1 MSFFCEV
8 FKFQMVIK
16 ISNLSDG
23 NYNYDFEGAVA
34 EIGLR
39 EPYIG
44 RYKTN
49 IELAK
54 FQDQIFLSS
63 ETQINAELVCD
74 RCGEDFNKVIKSE
87 YKMVYL
93 LRGVEEENESVDVVY
108 LKADSDKI
116 NIKDDVGEYALLA
129 IPMKKLCTEDCKGL
143 CYRCGKNLNEGPCEC
158 NQNEIDDR
166 WKPLQKL
173 KNNR

>member
-1 MSFFCEV
+1 MI
-8 FKFQMVIK
+8 IK

-23 NYNYDFEGAVA
+23 NYNYDFEGEVS

-44 RYKTN
+44 RYGTN
-49 IELAK
+49 VKLAK
-54 FQDQIFLSS
+54 FQDQIILNS
-63 ETQINAELVCD
+63 ETKIKAELVCD
-74 RCGEDFNKVIKSE
+74 RCGEDYSKVIKNE

-93 LRGVEEENESVDVVY
+93 LRGAEEENESVDIVY
-108 LKADSDKI
+108 LNVDADKI
-116 NIKDDVGEYALLA
+116 NLKDELSEYALLA

-143 CYRCGKNLNEGPCEC
+143 CFRCGKNLNEGACEC
-158 NQNEIDDR
+158 KQNEIDDK